1 MKGWAEHICQVATAR
16 SIKLLYCY
24 GMMLDADSAI
34 LAGDAQIDIAIKT
47 KLRPARGGSQLQT
60 MHDCH
65 NGLELGC
72 QAATSPAVKQV
83 LSRYA
88 VLIIQILPCIQ
99 RFIPDHADML
109 HCMAAAKHR
118 ASAHSRWAS
127 AHVSQPSEYNITAIT
142 AKLLAV
148 EKCHVCSS
156 LYFQLL
162 PL

>member
-1 MKGWAEHICQVATAR
+1 MRQSCEPLGRAHFCFAIAR
-16 SIKLLYCY
+16 GIKLLYCH

-34 LAGDAQIDIAIKT
+34 LAGDAQVDIAIKT

-88 VLIIQILPCIQ
+88 VLMIHILPCKEN
-99 RFIPDHADML
+99 FIPDHADML
-109 HCMAAAKHR
+109 QSRAATKHR
-118 ASAHSRWAS
+118 ALSHS
-127 AHVSQPSEYNITAIT
+127 
-142 AKLLAV
+142 
-148 EKCHVCSS
+148 
-156 LYFQLL
+156 
-162 PL
+162 